1 LPALIIQ
8 QQQHTD
14 TSTKMMSGDEDFTDA
29 TVRRW
34 EVEHQAELQVE
45 MRKKNKEK
53 KKEKKKRRRE
63 KKEVPTKAKEKIT
76 GMDMKNKNDKE
87 PKPQN
92 KPKRRCTRGSRVG
105 LEPGSPV
112 IWSGRDGAIFVGT
125 ALLTAHAREAGT
137 IWVGRGSGRY
147 YKRELVRISRRCATP
162 CEDGGYSYFHSATG
176 DVFVRKPKAVVLLTR
191 TAAAMALSLPADV
204 LRHICSFFRCP
215 QLLPASL
222 AATAAQRAKQA
233 ASHAAR
239 ISVVATVACVHEE
252 AAQALIRLAAC
263 ARRD

>member
-1 LPALIIQ
+1 
-8 QQQHTD
+8 
-14 TSTKMMSGDEDFTDA
+14 MMSGDEDFTDA

-63 KKEVPTKAKEKIT
+63 KKEVTTKAKEKIT

-105 LEPGSPV
+105 LEPGSAV

-125 ALLTAHAREAGT
+125 ALPTGHAREAGT

-147 YKRELVRISRRCATP
+147 YKRELVRISRRCAVP
-162 CEDGGYSYFHSATG
+162 CGPGGFSYFYSVTG
-176 DVFVRKPKAVVLLTR
+176 DVFVHKPKAVLLLTR
-191 TAAAMALSLPADV
+191 TAAALGLSLPADV
-204 LRHICSFFRCP
+204 LRHLCSFFRCP
-215 QLLPASL
+215 RLLPGSL
-222 AATAAQRAKQA
+222 AATAARSAMQA
-233 ASHAAR
+233 ANHAAR
-239 ISVVATVACVHEE
+239 VSAVAATACVDEA
-252 AAQALIRLAAC
+252 AAQALIRLATLS
-263 ARRD
+263 RRN